1 MLQSIFRTFL
11 MICRPNPQVL
21 QNDMYFILH
30 LCEWNNNGRE
40 KAVRLAKEIHIIFLR
55 IVKLKEFGHLS
66 IYKKEDGMNY
76 SRNDD
81 EKKTFSLQRNTF
93 FFNIHIFLVSPYLW

>member
-21 QNDMYFILH
+21 QTDMYFILH

-40 KAVRLAKEIHIIFLR
+40 KAVRLAKEIHIIFLFR
-55 IVKLKEFGHLS
+55 L
-66 IYKKEDGMNY
+66 
-76 SRNDD
+76 
-81 EKKTFSLQRNTF
+81 
-93 FFNIHIFLVSPYLW
+93 